1 MNPARLAHRAKRAML
16 AHKVR
21 LAPKARLAPKV
32 NEVNLARLAPKVLLA
47 RPAPKVKKAIL
58 ARKARLV
65 RRVNRASL
73 ALPVGIITAMA
84 NLTKRKMPIMTA
96 SMTPSIVWDLKAHR
110 AQPVIP
116 ARRV

>member
-1 MNPARLAHRAKRAML
+1 
-16 AHKVR
+16 
-21 LAPKARLAPKV
+21 
-32 NEVNLARLAPKVLLA
+32 
-47 RPAPKVKKAIL
+47 
-58 ARKARLV
+58 
-65 RRVNRASL
+65 
-73 ALPVGIITAMA
+73 MA